1 MVTARGNIDDSSG
14 LMVIVC
20 RLKVN
25 DAGLLCKHTRLYIQ
39 TYNFVFVCRKC

>member
-25 DAGLLCKHTRLYIQ
+25 DAGLQ
-39 TYNFVFVCRKC
+39 THKSIHSDI